1 MTPEFLIKKL
11 NLKPLQMEGGYFY
24 QTYRSSQIIKKE
36 SLENDYPHDKK
47 LKTAIYYLLT
57 NESKSRLHRLKT
69 DEIYHFY
76 SGDPVLMLLI
86 YPDDKLKKIILGNR
100 IDQNEIPQFIVPA
113 NTWQGSIL
121 LPEGRYALMGTTMS
135 PGFDFSDYEEPDK
148 TELLNKFPM
157 EKELITKLTADA
169 D

>member
-11 NLKPLQMEGGYFY
+11 KLEPLQREGGYFY
-24 QTYRSSQIIKKE
+24 QTYRSRQILKKE
-36 SLENDYPHDKK
+36 YFKNDYPHDKSI
-47 LKTAIYYLLT
+47 KTAIYYLLT
-57 NESKSRLHRLKT
+57 ANTKSRLHRLKT

-76 SGDPVLMLLI
+76 SGNPVLMLLI
-86 YPDDKLKKIILGNR
+86 YPDDKLEKIILGNR
-100 IDQNEIPQFIVPA
+100 IDRGEIPQFTVPA
-113 NTWQGSIL
+113 NTWQGSVL
-121 LPEGRYALMGTTMS
+121 LNGGIYALMGTTMA

-148 TELLNKFPM
+148 TKLLKKFPM

>member
-1 MTPEFLIKKL
+1 MDSKFIIQKL
-11 NLKPLQMEGGYFY
+11 NLEPLENEGGYFY

-36 SLENDYPHDKK
+36 FLANDYSHDKF

-57 NESKSRLHRLKT
+57 NNTKSRLHRLKT

-86 YPDDKLKKIILGNR
+86 YPNGKLKKIILGNR
-100 IDQNEIPQFIVPA
+100 LDKNEIPQFTVPA
-113 NTWQGSIL
+113 HTLQGSML
-121 LPEGRYALMGTTMS
+121 LPQGRYALMGTTMS

-148 TELLNKFPM
+148 IELLKKFPM

>member
-1 MTPEFLIKKL
+1 MDSDFIIKKL
-11 NLKPLQMEGGYFY
+11 KLVPLEKEGGYYY
-24 QTYRSSQIIKKE
+24 QTYRSSRIIKKE
-36 SLENDYPHDKK
+36 FLKNDYCNDKV
-47 LKTAIYYLLT
+47 LKTAIYYLLNQDT
-57 NESKSRLHRLKT
+57 KSRLHRLKS

-100 IDQNEIPQFIVPA
+100 LEKNEIPQFTVPA
-113 NTWQGSIL
+113 NTWQGSTL
-121 LPEGRYALMGTTMS
+121 LEGGSYALMGTTMS

-148 TELLNKFPM
+148 IKLLKKFPM